1 MPGPLV
7 VPLAIGAATAIG
19 NLFGNAAAASQREE
33 ALARYRKKLIDAKYD
48 PVEKAKEIDRVGDA
62 FNTEIADAQNSSAF
76 GLGRYLN
83 SNTAKAVG
91 LSKMLGQRSGAMVE
105 KSSALDAYNKGID
118 LQLAESELS
127 EPIRDPLG
135 DLIEGGAAGMQLGM
149 SIGNY
154 TSELDWNQGI
164 MDFLGNKGTGGNRPS
179 PAKGVKRYG
188 PGGRFKKTQGI
199 DY

>member
-1 MPGPLV
+1 MPIPLA

-105 KSSALDAYNKGID
+105 KSSALDAYNKRID

-135 DLIEGGAAGMQLGM
+135 DLIEGGAAGVQLGM

-154 TSELDWNQGI
+154 QSELDWGNQFMDILGNGGKANQGI
-164 MDFLGNKGTGGNRPS
+164 YKGSSPRKYRPRGTGGK
-179 PAKGVKRYG
+179 A
-188 PGGRFKKTQGI
+188 GI
-199 DY
+199 G